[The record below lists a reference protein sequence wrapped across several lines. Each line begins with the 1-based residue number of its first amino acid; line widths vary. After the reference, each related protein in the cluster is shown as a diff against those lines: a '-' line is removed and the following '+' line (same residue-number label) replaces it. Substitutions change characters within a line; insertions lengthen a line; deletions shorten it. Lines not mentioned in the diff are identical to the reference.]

1 MKESPAARRATLK
14 IRTKLGIAFAT
25 VILSVVALSFIS
37 IQRVRGISAN
47 LAEVNEINSV
57 KQRYAI
63 NFRGSVHDRA
73 ISLRD
78 VVLDGQLQEVDKEVA
93 DIERLTA
100 NYDKSAG
107 PLDEMMT
114 KSAYVTEA
122 ERQILD
128 SIKTTERTTLPLIS
142 EVVRLRR
149 AGKDAEARSML
160 IEQARPQFVAWLRQ
174 INLFIDLQE
183 AKNKEIGAQTTALA
197 STFTLFTSVLLV
209 CALVLG
215 GLAAWWAMN
224 SLRPLRVL
232 TARMG
237 VLAGGDL
244 SVEVPSTESTDE
256 VGDIARAVAVFK
268 ANGLERIRV
277 EREAKE
283 QQEAL
288 DAELKARESK
298 YRAEQQRVMDTMAA
312 SLSKLAAGDLTVRA
326 DTDVAES
333 YQPLMRDFNVAV
345 DRLATQLQQVRSAAE
360 QVASA
365 GSEITAGSDALA
377 RGASEQAAGLEAVG
391 AREQLV
397 ASMAT
402 QSAENAAEAQRL
414 SAEARR
420 HTDEGSARMQRLT
433 EAVQEIRQSSVDTSK
448 ILKTIE
454 EIAFQT
460 NLLALN
466 AAVEAARAG
475 DAGRGFAV
483 VAEEVRS
490 LAIRSSEASKTTA
503 ALIEKSVQSAEQG
516 VTLNAEVLESLGQIA
531 TQIAKAASVTEE
543 ISRAAREQAV
553 GVSQINESISQMNG
567 ITQQVAANAEES
579 ASAATELES
588 QAHVLHDAVAQFTLD
603 TTASGRGATPT
614 RGRSVSR
621 AAKATRTVA
630 VRSSRHEVG
639 ADAFNDDL
647 AAIF

>member
-1 MKESPAARRATLK
+1 MKESPAVRRATLK

-391 AREQLV
+391 ARVQLV

-420 HTDEGSARMQRLT
+420 H
-433 EAVQEIRQSSVDTSK
+433 
-448 ILKTIE
+448 
-454 EIAFQT
+454 
-460 NLLALN
+460 
-466 AAVEAARAG
+466 
-475 DAGRGFAV
+475 
-483 VAEEVRS
+483 
-490 LAIRSSEASKTTA
+490 
-503 ALIEKSVQSAEQG
+503 
-516 VTLNAEVLESLGQIA
+516 
-531 TQIAKAASVTEE
+531 
-543 ISRAAREQAV
+543 
-553 GVSQINESISQMNG
+553 
-567 ITQQVAANAEES
+567 
-579 ASAATELES
+579 
-588 QAHVLHDAVAQFTLD
+588 
-603 TTASGRGATPT
+603 
-614 RGRSVSR
+614 
-621 AAKATRTVA
+621 
-630 VRSSRHEVG
+630 
-639 ADAFNDDL
+639 
-647 AAIF
+647 